1 MHTGIRLTPP
11 CRRPVANESL
21 AVQLSLRN
29 GDADG
34 LPSELYE
41 NQALEVNGKRGQGRP
56 RTNSAWPE

>member
-1 MHTGIRLTPP
+1 MHTGIRLTLPF
-11 CRRPVANESL
+11 RRPVADKSL

-34 LPSELYE
+34 LPLELYE
-41 NQALEVNGKRGQGRP
+41 NQALEVKGKRSQGRP